1 MADKTISALT
11 GASTP
16 LAGTE
21 VLPIVQSSTTKNVSV
36 ANLTA
41 GRAVSAAGLTDT
53 TLTQGSV
60 LFAGPGGAHTQ
71 DNANF
76 FWNDTNNRL
85 GIGTASPGA
94 TLHTSGGSTTLA
106 SLFSSASTATYA
118 ATGNNAG
125 RVQLSGVGGSNY
137 TNGIQFSQ
145 GGSSELFFGQIQESG
160 GAGRFVWQGYTGVAY
175 RQFMSLSAST
185 GQLNLAQPS
194 AVTYSATGYNG
205 AGANGF
211 LAGVGGSGNLNGV
224 EFSAGGSNENFFG
237 VVQEAGGAGAFVFQ
251 GYDGS
256 AYRER
261 ARINSSGNFVIGKAG
276 SGIDFSANTNAPG
289 MTSELLTWY
298 ETGTWT
304 PSVGGDATYTARS
317 GTYTRIGN
325 FVTVSF
331 DITINVLGTGSTNTI
346 SGLPFAVVTPGGAS
360 TIYFSNLAINSLY
373 VSALGSGSTLVFTGQ
388 TTAQATMNSAIA
400 ILGNGARVQMTA
412 TYLA

>member
-11 GASTP
+11 AASTP

-21 VLPIVQSSTTKNVSV
+21 VLPIVQSSTTKKVTV

-41 GRAVSAAGLTDT
+41 GRSVSAAGLTDT

-76 FWNDTNNRL
+76 FWDDTNNRL

-94 TLHTSGGSTTLA
+94 TLHASGASTTR
-106 SLFSSASTATYA
+106 SGLFSSASTATYA

-125 RVQLSGVGGSNY
+125 RVQLSGAGGSNY

-160 GAGRFVWQGYTGVAY
+160 GAGRFVWQGYTGAAY

-194 AVTYSATGYNG
+194 AVSYSATGYNG

-211 LAGVGGSGNLNGV
+211 LAGVGGSGNLNGI

-237 VVQEAGGAGAFVFQ
+237 VVQEAGGAGAFVWQ
-251 GYDGS
+251 GYSGAAYVERGRFDSGGNLLIGTTTSPTS
-256 AYRER
+256 ATKSL
-261 ARINSSGNFVIGKAG
+261 A
-276 SGIDFSANTNAPG
+276 
-289 MTSELLTWY
+289 
-298 ETGTWT
+298 
-304 PSVGGDATYTARS
+304 
-317 GTYTRIGN
+317 IGN
-325 FVTVSF
+325 GVAPS
-331 DITINVLGTGSTNTI
+331 
-346 SGLPFAVVTPGGAS
+346 AVAAS
-360 TIYFSNLAINSLY
+360 TIAVYSSNVSAGNTTLSLY
-373 VSALGSGSTLVFTGQ
+373 TEGTPVS
-388 TTAQATMNSAIA
+388 NSVDNTVNRKIA
-400 ILGNGARVQMTA
+400 IRVNGTLY
-412 TYLA
+412 YLLANTSSA